1 MIKAVLFD
9 LDGTLINTNDLI
21 LKSFQHTYKEML
33 NLEPSS
39 EEIRMNFGRPLQ
51 MIFKDYDQDRI
62 EEVIKFYREI
72 NLQLHDKEC
81 KEFSGIKEMLEDLKS
96 QGIKLGVVTS
106 KKRDMAERGAKLMGI
121 FQYFDTFITPESTE
135 KHKPEGEPVLKA
147 CSDVGVSVSEAIMVG
162 DSPYDIL
169 SGKNAGAKTCG
180 VTYTALPLSKLE
192 ESNPD
197 YFIDKPSDLLEII
210 KELNK

>member
-9 LDGTLINTNDLI
+9 LDGTLINSNDLT
-21 LKSFQHTYKEML
+21 LKSFQSTYKEIM
-33 NLEPSS
+33 NLEPSE
-39 EEIRMNFGRPLQ
+39 EEIRMNFGRPLH
-51 MIFKDYDQDRI
+51 MIFKDYDENRI
-62 EEVIKFYREI
+62 DEMITFYRKV
-72 NLQLHDKEC
+72 NLELHDKEC
-81 KEFSGIKEMLEDLKS
+81 KEFVGVKEMLEELKS

-121 FQYFDTFITPESTE
+121 FKYFDAFITPESTN

-147 CSDVGVSVSEAIMVG
+147 CSEIEVDVKEAMMVG

-169 SGKNAGAKTCG
+169 SGKNAGTKTCG
-180 VTYTALPLSKLE
+180 VTYTALPLYKLE

-197 YFIDKPSDLLEII
+197 YFIDKPNDLLDII
-210 KELNK
+210 EQLNA